1 MILLRQRNFSKAGM
15 AKQAERAA
23 KKALKNKWQ
32 VEEARKTYF
41 KRFPNANPSLGQARR
56 GLQQMGATSN
66 GTYVKDTIA
75 AGGTP
80 ILAKINGKSGKFIA
94 GHSAEGAHTEYG
106 AMARR
111 WAK

>member
-1 MILLRQRNFSKAGM
+1 MILLRQRNFSIKGLE
-15 AKQAERAA
+15 KQAERSA

-32 VEEARKTYF
+32 VDEARKTYF
-41 KRFPNANPSLGQARR
+41 KRFPDANPSLGQSRR
-56 GLQQMGATSN
+56 GLQQMGATTN
-66 GTYVKDTIA
+66 GTYVEDTIA

-80 ILAKINGKSGKFIA
+80 ILAKINGRSGKFIA

-111 WAK
+111 WVR